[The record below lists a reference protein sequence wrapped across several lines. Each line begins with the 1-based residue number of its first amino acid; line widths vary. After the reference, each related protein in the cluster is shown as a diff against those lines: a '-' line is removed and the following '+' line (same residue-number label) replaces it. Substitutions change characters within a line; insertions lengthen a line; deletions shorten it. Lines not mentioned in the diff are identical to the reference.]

1 MINDYQELREI
12 EEENE
17 QRAVVTEYGE
27 DKTRLIDNFRFFD
40 RFLKEMHGGY

>member
-1 MINDYQELREI
+1 MINDYQEPHEV

-17 QRAVVTEYGE
+17 QRAVATEYGE
-27 DKTRLIDNFRFFD
+27 DKTRLIDNVRFFN